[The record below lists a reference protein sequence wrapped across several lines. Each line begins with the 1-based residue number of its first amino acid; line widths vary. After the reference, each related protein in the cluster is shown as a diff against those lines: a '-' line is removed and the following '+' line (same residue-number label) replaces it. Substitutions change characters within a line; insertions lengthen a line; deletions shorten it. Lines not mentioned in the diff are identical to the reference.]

1 MNKSIQSTIWSTIQ
15 STIQYIFPR
24 EFTFWTV
31 LYYIFLFYLVSFIVF
46 NIYIYMNDL
55 EYEIDCENHD
65 KCFIIYSRG
74 TKVPPTTPSL

>member
-1 MNKSIQSTIWSTIQ
+1 MNKSIQSTIW

-65 KCFIIYSRG
+65 KCFII
-74 TKVPPTTPSL
+74 TKKGEKNKEPDPEKI